1 LRLFPL
7 RFLLLLALGQLSP
20 FGHPRWE
27 GLHIRVLIRRHMQRV
42 GTARRSAAATASV
55 LQALQGLFA
64 ISETGVQNKTHHSST
79 WESVRLTRLREEV
92 KISYDDGSVPRVGTR
107 RPINELS
114 WRRRGFEVQDA
125 RRESDCAGH
134 GAAAR
139 GDRGI
144 RAVCGQRVGH
154 CFAASIRQRLV

>member
-1 LRLFPL
+1 MRLFPL

-55 LQALQGLFA
+55 LQALQGLFRKR
-64 ISETGVQNKTHHSST
+64 VCKTTHTS
-79 WESVRLTRLREEV
+79 RLFNLGKCSAHALREEV